1 MSPAGNSDKGP
12 VVKDTAGIPS
22 KHTQQDG
29 RITPDIKFDTFWCQA
44 RLFSKYPKL
53 FKGSRI
59 PRYTPANNHP
69 ILVCLV
75 EVYQTINKAYPSV
88 ADPHTKE
95 YPRSFDQMI
104 AQS

>member
-1 MSPAGNSDKGP
+1 MCVPAGKSDKGP
-12 VVKDTAGIPS
+12 VVEDTAGVSS
-22 KHTQQDG
+22 KHTQQDS
-29 RITPDIKFDTFWCQA
+29 RIIPDVKFVTFWCQA

-75 EVYQTINKAYPSV
+75 EVYQTITKAYPRI
-88 ADPHTKE
+88 ADP
-95 YPRSFDQMI
+95 YQRIPNI
-104 AQS
+104 I